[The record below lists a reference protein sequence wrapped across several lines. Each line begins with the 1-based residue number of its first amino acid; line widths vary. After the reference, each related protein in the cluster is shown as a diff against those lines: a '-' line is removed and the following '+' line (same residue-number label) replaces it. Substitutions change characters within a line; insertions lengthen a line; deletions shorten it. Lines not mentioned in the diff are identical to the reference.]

1 VHKMVIAL
9 RELKRWANDP
19 STEGYGGPAE
29 SPKAAPSGGRQPAPA
44 AS

>member
-1 VHKMVIAL
+1 MVIAL

-29 SPKAAPSGGRQPAPA
+29 HREPAPA